1 MRFSIQT
8 FIIALVFLIPP
19 KRSVGMQPHDSQ
31 SATPANKQFESSEPV
46 RSHENPLIEGRLA
59 LKRGVSESN
68 LDAMYAA
75 RAAFE
80 RTLTDPE
87 YSTWGHYY
95 IGLTEYRV
103 ANILL
108 AHGKIREPEAWDSLK
123 KAVEHLQIASRDIA
137 DGEEGNRAAAEI
149 YALLSYVYGRQ
160 ISLSPL
166 KGIYLGPKSKNLLK
180 KAEKL
185 APENPRVVLSSA
197 IGYLKTPRL
206 VGGNDKKA
214 MEGFRHAAE
223 LFASEGAT
231 DPMHPVWGHSDAY
244 IWMGIAYRDWKDQ
257 DAARAAFEKALEIDP
272 DNRWAREMLAGV
284 SAR

>member
-1 MRFSIQT
+1 MRYSLKT
-8 FIIALVFLIPP
+8 VSVTLFIINLPESAVA
-19 KRSVGMQPHDSQ
+19 KQPRDLQ
-31 SATPANKQFESSEPV
+31 TTTPETTRYESSVEVQLDGDP
-46 RSHENPLIEGRLA
+46 IAEGRRSLR
-59 LKRGVSESN
+59 KGTSESN

-87 YSTWGHYY
+87 YSTWGRYY
-95 IGLTEYRV
+95 IGLTEFGV

-108 AHGKIREPEAWDSLK
+108 AQGKRREAEASDNLK

-137 DGEEGNRAAAEI
+137 DGEEGNLAAAEI
-149 YALLSYVYGRQ
+149 YALLSIVYGRQ

-166 KGIYLGPKSKNLLK
+166 KGIYLGPKSKNILK

-223 LFASEGAT
+223 LFASEEAT
-231 DPMHPVWGHSDAY
+231 DPMHPGWGHSDAY
-244 IWMGIAYRDWKDQ
+244 IWMGIAYRDWKDR

-272 DNRWAREMLAGV
+272 DNRWAREMLAGD